1 MNIKRVSATY
11 QEGSS
16 AWTGPCNNN
25 TIFNSLAPTKASNPL
40 QVNEPIGLEQ
50 AHSTAEALGFEKSF
64 LLTESERDCF
74 LRGTTIEDP
83 VLRAVY
89 VGTLRKCLANLSNTK
104 GGHQANILFNIA
116 GGEAAD
122 LHFPALASYGLKLRF
137 AANDGHRELMI
148 TSDCSPNEPCINF
161 NKLLAGPLEAT
172 AKQCGFLAK
181 FEALFSQTPIVCLG
195 ARASKCQ
202 EQVISFSDSC
212 LALNRTEDN
221 GDKEYYGLAVTPWL
235 WLVNFSLIYF
245 ADPRIAAYMPKYRYN
260 IPAEL
265 AAALFK
271 EKEVRF
277 EAFKKLLITT

>member
-1 MNIKRVSATY
+1 MNIKIVSTTA
-11 QEGSS
+11 QEGTSG
-16 AWTGPCNNN
+16 WTGSCNNN
-25 TIFNSLAPTKASNPL
+25 TLFNSLAPTKADNPL

-74 LRGTTIEDP
+74 LRGSTIEDP

-89 VGTLRKCLANLSNTK
+89 VGTLRKCLANLTNTR
-104 GGHQANILFNIA
+104 GGLQANILFNIVD
-116 GGEAAD
+116 GEVAD

-137 AANDGHRELMI
+137 AATDGNRELMI
-148 TSDCSPNEPCINF
+148 TSDCSTNEPCINF

-172 AKQCGFLAK
+172 AKQCGFLEK
-181 FEALFSQTPIVCLG
+181 FEALFSQTPIISLG

-202 EQVISFSDSC
+202 KQVISFSDSC
-212 LALNRTEDN
+212 LALHRN

-235 WLVNFSLIYF
+235 WLVNFCLIYF
-245 ADPRIAAYMPKYRYN
+245 ADPRIAAHMPKYRYN

-271 EKEVRF
+271 ETEVRF
-277 EAFKKLLITT
+277 DEFKELLITT